1 MPFIKVADLNVNYQ
15 APHGIPD
22 ADNKLITLLVHG
34 AGGSSQHWQPLLSQL
49 DSNIFS
55 LVVDLPG
62 HGATSGTVPESIEEA
77 ADFLSSFLSAL
88 NIKGPVCYVGQS
100 LGGLI
105 GLQFTLS
112 YPQRV
117 KRLVLMATAA
127 KIQLHPDFLDS
138 ALSGEWNLLTLSQS
152 FASEVLE
159 LSRNLVL
166 DEFKYTRLSKDASDF
181 MGVSQID
188 LSNSISNIQVP
199 TLILTGDDD
208 VIISPRK
215 GKLLQKNI
223 PNARLVTLPDAG
235 HYLQVE
241 QPAKV
246 AEEIEHFLLG
256 VPAITK

>member
-1 MPFIKVADLNVNYQ
+1 MPLVEVADFTVNYQ
-15 APHGIPD
+15 APQGIPN
-22 ADNKLITLLVHG
+22 ADNKLLTLIVHG
-34 AGGSSQHWQPLLSQL
+34 AGGSSKHWLPMLSHL
-49 DSNIFS
+49 DSNIYP

-62 HGATSGTVPESIEEA
+62 HGATSGGVPESIEEA
-77 ADFLSSFLSAL
+77 ANFLTSFLTAL

-117 KRLVLMATAA
+117 KQLVLMATAA
-127 KIQLHPDFLDS
+127 KIQLHPDFLGS

-152 FASEVLE
+152 FAPEVPQSL
-159 LSRNLVL
+159 RNLVL
-166 DEFKYTRLSKDASDF
+166 DEFRHTRLSKDASDF
-181 MGVSQID
+181 MGVSRID
-188 LSNSISNIQVP
+188 LSNSISNIQIP

-223 PNARLVTLPDAG
+223 PNARLVTLTSTG

-241 QPAKV
+241 QPLKV
-246 AEEIEHFLLG
+246 AEELENFLLG
-256 VPAITK
+256 MPALTN